1 MLKIVGTVFSHDV
14 FGISYVIHD
23 VVAEE
28 NIVIHLVDVELIHTI
43 HDAVDVNSEKV
54 ASGEQFAVVIRL
66 FFDSFPLDIIAFKKE
81 KDTDEGYT

>member
-14 FGISYVIHD
+14 FGISYVIHN

-28 NIVIHLVDVELIHTI
+28 NIVIHFIDVELIHPVQDTV
-43 HDAVDVNSEKV
+43 HMDSEKI
-54 ASGEQFAVVIRL
+54 ASCKQFSVVVRL
-66 FFDSFPLDIIAFKKE
+66 FFDPFPLDIIAFKKE

>member
-14 FGISYVIHD
+14 FGISYVIHN

-28 NIVIHLVDVELIHTI
+28 NIVIHFIDVELIHTI
-43 HDAVDVNSEKV
+43 QDAVDVNSEKV